1 MVEVKYWESNSQ
13 RKNEEPIGVFNI
25 PIVPEDVPEV
35 SENLKGKTDSEGTD
49 LYEIAT
55 KRRREKIE
63 KAILNCKFRAL
74 DKVREI
80 VGYEGV
86 LVANIVEESEEE

>member
-1 MVEVKYWESNSQ
+1 MVEVRYWETNSQ
-13 RKNEEPIGVFNI
+13 RKKEEPIGVFNI

-35 SENLKGKTDSEGTD
+35 DENLKGHTNADGED
-49 LYEIAT
+49 LYELAV
-55 KRRREKIE
+55 KRRNRKIE
-63 KAILNCKFRAL
+63 QAILDCKFAAL

-86 LVANIVEESEEE
+86 LVANIVESEEK